1 MPRPCQI
8 CYAVIMVFTDSGIIL
23 YRQPFREA
31 DRIVSLYTRQHG
43 RINVRLPGVA
53 RPTGKLKALS
63 EPFVYGDYRIYVRR
77 GGTVGTVTGGK
88 IHQVFC
94 EVRRHLK
101 RTTLAMHFCELFQ
114 RLTPLHQ
121 PSEAKFELLL
131 SSLTEL
137 EYGEPNPAFAAAF
150 TLRLM
155 TLAGFGLDKPVL
167 KIPAEFWRRMHEDKL
182 SSLVFSSP
190 EEMLS
195 LAKCNSV
202 CRRFLNQYLSFP
214 LQTLKNFTLDD
225 AEPVLAPDDLAAVQP
240 NPFLPQ
246 APAMP

>member
-1 MPRPCQI
+1 MRARPQI
-8 CYAVIMVFTDSGIIL
+8 CYAVTMIFTDSGIIL

-53 RPTGKLKALS
+53 RPTGKLKAFS

-88 IHQVFC
+88 LHQVFHT
-94 EVRRHLK
+94 VRRSLK
-101 RTTLAMHFCELFQ
+101 RTTLAMHFCELVQ

-131 SSLTEL
+131 SALTEL
-137 EYGEPNPAFAAAF
+137 EYGQPNPAFAAAF

-182 SSLVFSSP
+182 SSLEFSSP

-195 LAKCNSV
+195 LDKCNSV
-202 CRRFLNQYLSFP
+202 CRRFLNQYLTYP
-214 LQTLKNFTLDD
+214 LNTLKSFTLDELD
-225 AEPVLAPDDLAAVQP
+225 DSPFVLPAQEDVSAPHALR
-240 NPFLPQ
+240 
-246 APAMP
+246 